1 MAGNLIHVGV
11 IDEGKEGADISRF
24 LPQDIPL
31 LIHPLSAEFA
41 YGLELESIAAEVSV
55 VLILQ
60 SRRKIL
66 SNRNIQ
72 GIRRQFPL
80 AIIISIDGRWNE
92 GLRRSGE
99 IYPGVLHL
107 REGDAEFRVKSL
119 INLLWHGAP
128 VVAQYRPLFSAR
140 EELQW
145 WLALSEANIGFESF
159 RSQGVLNLYGNSD
172 AVESL
177 AFGVAAQVNRIRV
190 GPLKQ
195 LELLNHENEPGFH
208 VAIASCRADVKY
220 LAQINAFETLDCLI
234 ADSITSDERNWIR
247 SFNGCQVLDKPFH
260 NGDVISG
267 LIESI
272 AVRTA
277 FAA

>member
-1 MAGNLIHVGV
+1 MAVNLIHVGV
-11 IDEGKEGADISRF
+11 IDELKEDVDVSRF

-31 LIHPLSAEFA
+31 IIHPLSSTLAQGVEVD
-41 YGLELESIAAEVSV
+41 SISADLSI

-66 SNRNIQ
+66 SNRSIQ
-72 GIRRQFPL
+72 DIRRKFPL

-107 REGDAEFRVKSL
+107 REGDAEFRVSSL
-119 INLLWHGAP
+119 ISRLWHGEP

-145 WLALSEANIGFESF
+145 WLALSEANIDVSTLGW
-159 RSQGVLNLYGNSD
+159 QGVLNLYGNSD

-177 AFGVAAQVNRIRV
+177 AFGLALQVPRV
-190 GPLKQ
+190 RFGPLKH
-195 LELLNHENEPGFH
+195 LELLNHENELDFH

-220 LAQINAFETLDCLI
+220 LAQINSFEFLDCMI
-234 ADSITSDERNWIR
+234 ADSITSDERKWIR

-260 NGDVISG
+260 NGDVISVLFG
-267 LIESI
+267 SKT
-272 AVRTA
+272 VS
-277 FAA
+277 AAYAA